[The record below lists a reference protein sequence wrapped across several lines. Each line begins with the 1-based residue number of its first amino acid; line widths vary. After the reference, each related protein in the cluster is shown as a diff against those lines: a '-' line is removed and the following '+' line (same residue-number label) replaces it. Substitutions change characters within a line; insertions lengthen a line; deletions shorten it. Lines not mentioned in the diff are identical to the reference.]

1 LEVKTRNPRKQ
12 REKARR
18 KRSWQKELLPE
29 KQPTTR
35 RTDQIRSP
43 KPQRINQ
50 ILSLAGITSR
60 RKADDLIKAGRVIV
74 NGRVLREPGS
84 QAVWGTDSIRVD
96 SHEIPGPSERVY
108 VALNKPF
115 GYVCTLRDPE
125 GRPAITELLRGL
137 KQRVYPVG
145 RLDFDSL
152 GLLLLTNDGEW
163 AYRLSH
169 PRFRVP
175 RTYKITIEGAISQEA
190 LHMLAQGVPLEDGF
204 SGPAKVTLLQRGET
218 RSVIRMT
225 LTSGKKR
232 IVRRMI
238 EAAGHRVIQLLR
250 IGFGVLELGNLKVGK
265 FRYLKPDEVEATK
278 KLVGLA

>member
-1 LEVKTRNPRKQ
+1 LEVKKRNPKKR

-18 KRSWQKELLPE
+18 KPSSQKKLLPE
-29 KQPTTR
+29 KQP
-35 RTDQIRSP
+35 RT
-43 KPQRINQ
+43 QRINQ

-60 RKADDLIKAGRVIV
+60 RKADEFLKAGRVTV
-74 NGRVLREPGS
+74 NGRVVREPGS

-96 SHEIPGPSERVY
+96 GHEIPGPSERVY
-108 VALNKPF
+108 LVLNKPF

-125 GRPAITELLRGL
+125 GRPVITELLKGL

-169 PRFRVP
+169 PRFHVS

-190 LHMLAQGVPLEDGF
+190 LSMLRQGVHLEDGF
-204 SGPAKVTLLQRGET
+204 SGPSKVTLLRRDGG

-225 LTSGKKR
+225 IASGKKR
-232 IVRRMI
+232 IVRRMV
-238 EAAGHRVIQLLR
+238 EAVGHRVIQLLR
-250 IGFGVLELGNLKVGK
+250 IGYGVLELGNLKVGK
-265 FRYLKPDEVEATK
+265 FRYLKPDEVEAMK
-278 KLVGLA
+278 RLVGLL